1 MDAPSATHPARFSV
15 AHDGARCEPAGVRI
29 VWLYGPPAVGKSV
42 TAWELLNRLAAVEP
56 TTAYVDIDQLGMS
69 SCDETVDPGA
79 HRLKGE
85 ALSAVAGRFASHG
98 ARILVVSGVVG
109 LDLMMFYTDTLA
121 AFAPVFVRLRA
132 PLAELRRRLEG
143 RGGYAEDWPGVE
155 EYARQLDGSDVGHL
169 VVDTG
174 AGTPAQVADSVL
186 AAVAGRRGTAYSPW
200 RAATAASAEV
210 GGRALLLGG
219 TTAVG
224 KSTIGWKAFMAAGG
238 PDGRCAFVDLRQLGF
253 VGVDG
258 GEVDH
263 QLQAQNLGDLW
274 RVFWSH
280 GARRL
285 IVNGPVT
292 RWSDMQEYRE
302 AIAPTP
308 LTGVRLTAEPAALL
322 ERVHARLRGEMAPLA
337 GDLLVGRPPG
347 DAEALTRAALHLQ
360 DHAGVDPRF
369 PTLDTSDL
377 DPGESADRLL
387 AHLWT

>member
-1 MDAPSATHPARFSV
+1 M
-15 AHDGARCEPAGVRI
+15 RI

-42 TAWELLNRLAAVEP
+42 TAWQLLNRLAAAGSR
-56 TTAYVDIDQLGMS
+56 TAYVDIDQLGMS
-69 SCDETVDPGA
+69 PCDETADPGA

-85 ALSAVAGRFASHG
+85 ALAAVADQYAGRG
-98 ARILVVSGVVG
+98 ARTLVVSGVIG
-109 LDLMMFYTDTLA
+109 LDLMPFYADALA
-121 AFAPVFVRLRA
+121 AFDPTFVRLRA
-132 PLAELRRRLEG
+132 PLAELRRRLEA
-143 RGGYAEDWPGVE
+143 RGGYAEDWSGVE
-155 EYARQLDGSDVGHL
+155 EHALQLDGWDVGHQ

-174 AGTPAQVADSVL
+174 AGSPGQVAGSIRS
-186 AAVAGRRGTAYSPW
+186 AVAAHLGDPG
-200 RAATAASAEV
+200 TAASPPTTAAAVPPDV

-224 KSTIGWKAFMAAGG
+224 KSTVGWQAFMAAGG
-238 PDGRCAFVDLRQLGF
+238 PDDRCAFVDLRQLGF

-258 GEVDH
+258 GAVDH
-263 QLQAQNLGDLW
+263 RLQAQNLGALW

-292 RWSDMQEYRE
+292 RSADVREYGA

-308 LTGVRLTAEPAALL
+308 LTAVRLTAERAALH

-337 GDLLVGRPPG
+337 GDLLVGRPPA
-347 DAEALTRAALHLQ
+347 DAEAITRCALHLQ
-360 DHAGVDPRF
+360 DQADVDPRF
-369 PTLDTSDL
+369 PALDTSDL

-387 AHLWT
+387 TQLWT